1 MSWAP
6 RWLRS
11 RNPAHVRT
19 PHRPSFRLSPQTHK
33 KPLTAESTAH
43 ELGVENGRAI
53 RGVAR
58 GADCNA
64 RNGLDTA
71 APHEDTSSKFGNL
84 TRDVVTDQPRS
95 SLCIAQHVYG
105 QCTIR
110 RGRRCARA
118 QRQWNRRK

>member
-1 MSWAP
+1 MLA
-6 RWLRS
+6 LC
-11 RNPAHVRT
+11 AD
-19 PHRPSFRLSPQTHK
+19 HREESPQTHK

-71 APHEDTSSKFGNL
+71 APQEDTSPKFGNFA
-84 TRDVVTDQPRS
+84 RDVVTDHPRLA
-95 SLCIAQHVYG
+95 LCIAQ
-105 QCTIR
+105 QICR
-110 RGRRCARA
+110 
-118 QRQWNRRK
+118 